1 MTECSDARLESKAP
15 DGRTFTA
22 AFDGGS
28 ISTDGGVVLLRA
40 VEGRCRILE
49 RFGGCFVDHR
59 DPTRVQHTVTQL
71 AAQRVLGI
79 ALGYEDLCD
88 HDVLRSDPL
97 LTSVVGKRDRRGETL
112 ASSVTLG
119 RIENGAPGLSRDD
132 RYRKITLDYGKVD
145 HLLIDLFLEAHESP
159 PEEIVLD
166 LDATDAK
173 IHGKQEGRFFHG
185 YYDEYCYLPLY
196 IFAGDHVLGARLR
209 RANADGAAGS
219 VEELERIVD
228 RIREAWPETRVV
240 VRADSGFCREW
251 LLSWCEESGVDYV
264 IGIARNQRL
273 LTQLAD
279 SMLLAKNEHD
289 RTNRPARIF
298 EDLEYR
304 TLDTWSRAR
313 RVVGKAEHLRKGANP
328 RFIVTSFDLERWP
341 ARELYEDLYCARGE
355 MENRIKEQQLDLFA
369 DRVSCHWE
377 RGNQT
382 RMYFSAIAYAML
394 EALRR
399 LGLAGTDMA
408 RAQCGTIRLRLL
420 KIGARIRSTARRIWI
435 HLSEHHA
442 WRETFLVAFE
452 RLRPA

>member
-1 MTECSDARLESKAP
+1 MAGE
-15 DGRTFTA
+15 
-22 AFDGGS
+22 GGEPN
-28 ISTDGGVVLLRA
+28 T
-40 VEGRCRILE
+40 
-49 RFGGCFVDHR
+49 
-59 DPTRVQHTVTQL
+59 
-71 AAQRVLGI
+71 
-79 ALGYEDLCD
+79 
-88 HDVLRSDPL
+88 VLRTVP
-97 LTSVVGKRDRRGETL
+97 GPL
-112 ASSVTLG
+112 ASSAQG
-119 RIENGAPGLSRDD
+119 QA
-132 RYRKITLDYGKVD
+132 
-145 HLLIDLFLEAHESP
+145 
-159 PEEIVLD
+159 
-166 LDATDAK
+166 AT
-173 IHGKQEGRFFHG
+173 
-185 YYDEYCYLPLY
+185 
-196 IFAGDHVLGARLR
+196 
-209 RANADGAAGS
+209 
-219 VEELERIVD
+219 
-228 RIREAWPETRVV
+228 T
-240 VRADSGFCREW
+240 
-251 LLSWCEESGVDYV
+251 
-264 IGIARNQRL
+264 
-273 LTQLAD
+273 LTQGG
-279 SMLLAKNEHD
+279 
-289 RTNRPARIF
+289 
-298 EDLEYR
+298 